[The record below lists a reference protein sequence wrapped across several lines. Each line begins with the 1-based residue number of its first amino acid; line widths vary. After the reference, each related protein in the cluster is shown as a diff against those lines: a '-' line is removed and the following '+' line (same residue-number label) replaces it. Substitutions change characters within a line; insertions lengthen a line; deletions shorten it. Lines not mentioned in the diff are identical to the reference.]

1 MIYSELT
8 YILSPIILT
17 FTALLVLMIDF
28 FTNKKPV
35 ILISTLIGLLLSL
48 AVLIFQYFTFDENQ
62 TLFFETIIFD
72 KFYLF
77 SAITLILI
85 TLAILL
91 AFYDY
96 IVNQI
101 SFRSEFISLL
111 LLSLIGSLFVIMAID
126 FITIYL
132 SLELSSLP
140 IIALIAFGRGKFSLE
155 GAFKYLILAS
165 LSTGI
170 FLTGIVYIYGASG
183 SINLHYLNITE
194 INPAIILGL
203 VFLFI
208 GLAFKLSIAPW
219 HMWTPDTYQGS
230 PMPIVT
236 YLSTASKVAGFVL
249 TIRIFSEIFSNNL
262 SYTNLIILLSIISF
276 ASMTIG
282 NLGAILQ
289 KDLKRLFAYSTVAH
303 AGYMLVGVIALITTK
318 SAASTTMFYV
328 VGYAVT
334 NLSVFFSLQHMINL
348 TKSTSLDSIKGL
360 FHSHPYVSIIF
371 ALGILS
377 LLGIPATVGFMGK
390 VLVFSSAIDNGLVIL
405 AIAGVINSFISAYYY
420 LGLLR
425 NIFVSSDKFEQNGN
439 SNNIYIL
446 VASISS
452 ILVLVLGIYPDLI
465 LSTIDNVI
473 AGL

>member
-1 MIYSELT
+1 MFYSDLT
-8 YILSPIILT
+8 YILSPIILV
-17 FTALLVLMIDF
+17 FTALFVLIIDF
-28 FTNKKPV
+28 FTTRKII
-35 ILISTLIGLLLSL
+35 ILISALVGLLLS
-48 AVLIFQYFTFDENQ
+48 VLILLLQFINFETNQSVFFD
-62 TLFFETIIFD
+62 TIIFD

-77 SAITLILI
+77 SAITLVLI
-85 TLAILL
+85 TFAILL

-101 SFRSEFISLL
+101 SFRSEFISLI
-111 LLSLIGSLFVIMAID
+111 LLSLVGSLFVIMAID

-155 GAFKYLILAS
+155 AAFKYLILAS
-165 LSTGI
+165 FSTGI
-170 FLTGIVYIYGASG
+170 FLTGVVYIYGVSG
-183 SINLHYLNITE
+183 SLNLHDLNINAM
-194 INPAIILGL
+194 NPAIILGL

-236 YLSTASKVAGFVL
+236 YLSTGSKVAGFAL
-249 TIRIFSEIFSNNL
+249 SIRIFSEVFSNNI
-262 SYTNLIILLSIISF
+262 SFTNLIVFLSIISF
-276 ASMTIG
+276 ASMTVG

-303 AGYMLVGVIALITTK
+303 AGYMLVGLIALISTK
-318 SAASTTMFYV
+318 SSASTTLFYV
-328 VGYAVT
+328 VGYAIT
-334 NLSVFFSLQHMINL
+334 NLSVFLSLQHMMNL
-348 TKSTSLDSIKGL
+348 SKSTSIDSIKGL
-360 FHSHPYVSIIF
+360 FKSHPYVSVIF
-371 ALGILS
+371 ASGILS

-390 VLVFSSAIDNGLVIL
+390 VLVFSSAVNNGLVLL
-405 AIAGVINSFISAYYY
+405 AIAGVINSFVSAYYY

-425 NIFVSSDKFEQNGN
+425 NIFVSSEKFEQNGN

-452 ILVLVLGIYPDLI
+452 MLVLVLGIYPDLI

-473 AGL
+473 SGL

>member
-1 MIYSELT
+1 
-8 YILSPIILT
+8 
-17 FTALLVLMIDF
+17 
-28 FTNKKPV
+28 
-35 ILISTLIGLLLSL
+35 
-48 AVLIFQYFTFDENQ
+48 
-62 TLFFETIIFD
+62 
-72 KFYLF
+72 
-77 SAITLILI
+77 
-85 TLAILL
+85 
-91 AFYDY
+91 
-96 IVNQI
+96 
-101 SFRSEFISLL
+101 
-111 LLSLIGSLFVIMAID
+111 MAID

-140 IIALIAFGRGKFSLE
+140 IIALIAFGKGKFSLE
-155 GAFKYLILAS
+155 AAFKYLILAS
-165 LSTGI
+165 FSTGI
-170 FLTGIVYIYGASG
+170 FLTGVVYIYGASG

-194 INPAIILGL
+194 INPAIILGM

-249 TIRIFSEIFSNNL
+249 TIRIFSEIFSNDL

-303 AGYMLVGVIALITTK
+303 AGYMLVGIIALITTK
-318 SAASTTMFYV
+318 SSASTTMFYV
-328 VGYAVT
+328 VGYAIT

-348 TKSTSLDSIKGL
+348 TKSTSVDSIKGL
-360 FHSHPYVSIIF
+360 FHSHPYVSVVF

-390 VLVFSSAIDNGLVIL
+390 VLVFSSAVNNGLVLL
-405 AIAGVINSFISAYYY
+405 AIAGVINSFVSAYYY

-425 NIFVSSDKFEQNGN
+425 NVFVSSDKFEQNGN
-439 SNNIYIL
+439 SNNLYIL
-446 VASISS
+446 VAFISS
-452 ILVLVLGIYPDLI
+452 ILVLVLGIYPDII

>member
-1 MIYSELT
+1 MFYSDLT
-8 YILSPIILT
+8 YILSPIILV
-17 FTALLVLMIDF
+17 FTALFVLIIDF
-28 FTNKKPV
+28 FTTRKII
-35 ILISTLIGLLLSL
+35 ILISALVGLLLS
-48 AVLIFQYFTFDENQ
+48 VLILLLQFINFETNQSVFFD
-62 TLFFETIIFD
+62 TIIFD

-77 SAITLILI
+77 SAITLVLI
-85 TLAILL
+85 TFAILL

-101 SFRSEFISLL
+101 SFRSEFISLI
-111 LLSLIGSLFVIMAID
+111 LLSLVGSLFVIMAID

-155 GAFKYLILAS
+155 AAFKYLILAS
-165 LSTGI
+165 FSTGI
-170 FLTGIVYIYGASG
+170 FLTGVVYIYGVSG
-183 SINLHYLNITE
+183 SLNLHDLNINA

-236 YLSTASKVAGFVL
+236 YLSTGSKVAGFAL
-249 TIRIFSEIFSNNL
+249 SIRIFSEVFSNNI
-262 SYTNLIILLSIISF
+262 SFTNLIVFLSIISF
-276 ASMTIG
+276 ASMTVG

-303 AGYMLVGVIALITTK
+303 AGYMLVGLIALISTK
-318 SAASTTMFYV
+318 SSASTTLFYV
-328 VGYAVT
+328 VGYAIT
-334 NLSVFFSLQHMINL
+334 NLSVFLSLQHMMNL
-348 TKSTSLDSIKGL
+348 SKSTSIDSIKGL
-360 FHSHPYVSIIF
+360 FKSHPYVSVIF
-371 ALGILS
+371 ASGILS

-390 VLVFSSAIDNGLVIL
+390 VLVFSSAVNNGLVLL
-405 AIAGVINSFISAYYY
+405 AIAGVINSFVSAYYY

-425 NIFVSSDKFEQNGN
+425 NIFVSSEKFEQNGN

-452 ILVLVLGIYPDLI
+452 MLVLVLGIYPDLI

-473 AGL
+473 SGL

>member
-1 MIYSELT
+1 M
-8 YILSPIILT
+8 
-17 FTALLVLMIDF
+17 
-28 FTNKKPV
+28 
-35 ILISTLIGLLLSL
+35 
-48 AVLIFQYFTFDENQ
+48 
-62 TLFFETIIFD
+62 
-72 KFYLF
+72 
-77 SAITLILI
+77 
-85 TLAILL
+85 
-91 AFYDY
+91 
-96 IVNQI
+96 
-101 SFRSEFISLL
+101 
-111 LLSLIGSLFVIMAID
+111 
-126 FITIYL
+126 
-132 SLELSSLP
+132 
-140 IIALIAFGRGKFSLE
+140 
-155 GAFKYLILAS
+155 
-165 LSTGI
+165 
-170 FLTGIVYIYGASG
+170 
-183 SINLHYLNITE
+183 
-194 INPAIILGL
+194 

-249 TIRIFSEIFSNNL
+249 TIRIFSEIFSNDL

-303 AGYMLVGVIALITTK
+303 AGYMLVGIIALITTK
-318 SAASTTMFYV
+318 SSASTTMFYV
-328 VGYAVT
+328 VGYAIT

-348 TKSTSLDSIKGL
+348 TKSTSVDSIKGL
-360 FHSHPYVSIIF
+360 FHSHPYVSVVF

-390 VLVFSSAIDNGLVIL
+390 VLVFSSAVNNGLVLL
-405 AIAGVINSFISAYYY
+405 AIAGVINSFVSAYYY

-425 NIFVSSDKFEQNGN
+425 NVFVSSDKFEQNGN
-439 SNNIYIL
+439 SNNLYIL
-446 VASISS
+446 VAFISS
-452 ILVLVLGIYPDLI
+452 ILVLVLGIYPDII